1 MPSSYSSTSMA
12 PDCRA
17 ARKCGSSGIESSETK
32 PNTTLRTR
40 PAAQRMPTS
49 GPP

>member
-12 PDCRA
+12 PDSRA
-17 ARKCGSSGIESSETK
+17 ARKWGSSGMESSVTK
-32 PNTTLRTR
+32 LNTTLRTR
-40 PAAQRMPTS
+40 PAAQRIPTS